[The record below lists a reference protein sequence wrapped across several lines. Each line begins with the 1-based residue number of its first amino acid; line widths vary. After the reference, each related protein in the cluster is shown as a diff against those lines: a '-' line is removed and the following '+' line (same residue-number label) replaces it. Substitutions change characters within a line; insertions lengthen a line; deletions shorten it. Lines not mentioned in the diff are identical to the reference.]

1 MKVFISWSGDLS
13 RKLAEVFRSWIPAVL
28 QTVRPYFTPD
38 DVEKGARWGQEISKE
53 LEASSVGIFCLTSE
67 NLEAPWI
74 MFEAG
79 ALAKQLDKSRVC
91 PILFGRVENTD
102 LKGPLV
108 QFQAATFSKLEIK
121 KLLATINSQ
130 SAEGKLEAT
139 TLDKVFEMWWP
150 QLDKEIARVLEEHK
164 APTANT
170 IRTDRELL
178 EEILELSRIRTTP
191 SHPVSLPYSVTPTM
205 ALQMRSNLVHWYR
218 ELHMRLIPI
227 LDDSM
232 RDILIELRQAITT
245 AISFIERACL
255 TKSDLSYFDSLPPLS
270 PGEPEHQQ

>member
-1 MKVFISWSGDLS
+1 
-13 RKLAEVFRSWIPAVL
+13 
-28 QTVRPYFTPD
+28 
-38 DVEKGARWGQEISKE
+38 
-53 LEASSVGIFCLTSE
+53 
-67 NLEAPWI
+67 